1 LDADLTRRA
10 DRQAVLAEASR
21 GQGVN
26 VLLNAAGSNSFALLD
41 ALDDDV
47 IDNLLATF
55 PAVFEHPAF
64 QQKKSAIERAF
75 NQRYD
80 QALDVVEKL
89 ALEKE

>member
-1 LDADLTRRA
+1 MAH
-10 DRQAVLAEASR
+10 
-21 GQGVN
+21 
-26 VLLNAAGSNSFALLD
+26 F
-41 ALDDDV
+41 

-89 ALEKE
+89 AWKRRSPSIAMPTMSPSPR